1 MRGRRLVRRGS
12 LALVLLWFAA
22 APLPGAASAA
32 AFPPGGASDAA
43 GTPSVQE
50 TGSTTA
56 AGVLPERSPE
66 GRLLA
71 RAIGDARRAIIDA
84 ARRSAALTPGDWA
97 AILRLPELPAGV
109 HPSFFDAGQ
118 VVSYYGFPGIP
129 VMGALGKYDPV
140 TAIAEVSR
148 LAADYDASNGD
159 LLAIPALHLIVAT
172 AQPEPGPSGTYLHRM
187 AAGEIRRYVEA
198 TRAAGALLFL
208 DVQIGWADPLT
219 EVQQIEWALRE
230 PHVHLALDPEFA
242 TRPDQEP
249 PGSAIG
255 TLVAPDVNAVQ
266 RYLAGLVREER
277 LPRKVLVLHQ
287 FQDQMLAGQSTYD
300 AVPEVEITIDM
311 DGFGADWVK
320 LDKYAI
326 YALAPYAERPA
337 IKLFFEWD
345 EPLMPPARL
354 NALATP
360 PALVIYQ

>member
-1 MRGRRLVRRGS
+1 M
-12 LALVLLWFAA
+12 LLWLAA

-32 AFPPGGASDAA
+32 AFPAGESPDAS
-43 GTPSVQE
+43 GTLPVQA
-50 TGSTTA
+50 TMSTPA
-56 AGVLPERSPE
+56 AGVLSIRSPA
-66 GRLLA
+66 GRLLV
-71 RAIGDARRAIIDA
+71 RAIGDAHRAIIEA
-84 ARRSAALTPGDWA
+84 ARRSSGLTAGDWA

-129 VMGALGKYDPV
+129 VMGALGKYDPA
-140 TAIAEVSR
+140 TAIAEVTR
-148 LAADYDASNGD
+148 LAAEYDASNGD
-159 LLAIPALHLIVAT
+159 RLAIPALHLIVAT
-172 AQPEPGPSGTYLHRM
+172 AQPEPGPGGTYLHRM
-187 AAGEIRRYVEA
+187 AAEEIRRYVEA

-219 EVQQIEWALRE
+219 EVQHLEWALRE
-230 PHVHLALDPEFA
+230 AHVHLALDPEFA
-242 TRPDQEP
+242 TRPDREP

-255 TLVAPDVNAVQ
+255 TLFASDVNAVQ
-266 RYLAGLVREER
+266 RYLAELVREER
-277 LPRKVLVLHQ
+277 LPRKILVLHQ
-287 FQDQMLAGQSTYD
+287 FQDQMLAGQSSYD
-300 AVPEVEITIDM
+300 AVAEVEITIDM

-345 EPLMPPARL
+345 EPLMPPSRL